1 MALLRK
7 TFRKNYTGQE
17 FRVGENYHRREENR
31 MNVGLFMSA
40 CKFCKQLSSKQINR
54 VDNAFQ
60 TRESRCPPFISS
72 FQPFH
77 DHFSFLFFLSDMHA
91 VWLSLQP
98 CLIWVW
104 LHLKFKK
111 LCSLFFPLLFMI
123 CFLLLLFSLTY
134 MQFESHLSF
143 VHYGGKLNFWVLLTR
158 PTWFINRDNSVYLE
172 TEGPLTRTVYI
183 LKHRVNGWTDDFD
196 SKTNTI

>member
-31 MNVGLFMSA
+31 MTVGLFMSA

-111 LCSLFFPLLFMI
+111 LCSLFFPLLFTITFLFFFFPHRHTVWQPPYICTLWWEIEFLSTPHKTDMI
-123 CFLLLLFSLTY
+123 Y
-134 MQFESHLSF
+134 
-143 VHYGGKLNFWVLLTR
+143 K
-158 PTWFINRDNSVYLE
+158 
-172 TEGPLTRTVYI
+172 
-183 LKHRVNGWTDDFD
+183 
-196 SKTNTI
+196 